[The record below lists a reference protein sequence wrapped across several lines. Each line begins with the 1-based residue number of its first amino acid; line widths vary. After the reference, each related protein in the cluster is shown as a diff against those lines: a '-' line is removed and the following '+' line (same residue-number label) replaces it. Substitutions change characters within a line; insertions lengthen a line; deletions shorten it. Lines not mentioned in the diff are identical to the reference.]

1 MASPVFLYLSDDP
14 QAYLL
19 FLKDYIRPCADICTN
34 CKVRCLDSFI
44 KTASAPDLGW
54 NRLSPDERPRPAYTL
69 VDAQLA
75 NLGITAANRYGLD
88 LSEQE
93 IDDIFQPA
101 VRRLTLNANWVLVVE
116 AFAAMTAYRH
126 MGRPDRADDPYDQ
139 YKLGKKILWMACP
152 QFTTQEL
159 VKHKPSVDLMS
170 HWLWNLGQLLS
181 DGADVYVSSP
191 SLSDPS
197 SSSEPQPPAKTA
209 LCTCSIFSV
218 LNGKHPDAHTG
229 YEWINVILRAAQ
241 QRIEPAL
248 LQAWAQ
254 PLNEEELLTSS
265 APYRPLCPGY
275 DCQADTSWQEDQVH
289 KRNNV
294 VDVPR
299 LADFVWDWSADQIR
313 LLCSGNGADEDLAGD
328 TASDGISLVGTSPD
342 DPFNPDSDPVSA
354 AIDPSHP
361 PDSLHPGFLL
371 LTGTPSNSPSINS
384 EFRDYHLDTFPP
396 CRFAHSLRQDLLRA
410 FLAHTFRLNAA
421 TCDNLPD
428 LFAPTTQ
435 TGSTFDRRRGRK
447 GG

>member
-19 FLKDYIRPCADICTN
+19 FLKGYIRPCADICTK
-34 CKVRCLDSFI
+34 CKVRYLDNFI

-54 NRLSPDERPRPAYTL
+54 NRLSPDERPRPAHTL
-69 VDAQLA
+69 LDAQLA

-93 IDDIFQPA
+93 SDNIFQPA
-101 VRRLTLNANWVLVVE
+101 ICLIE
-116 AFAAMTAYRH
+116 AFATMTACRG
-126 MGRPDRADDPYDQ
+126 MGRPDRADDRYDQ

-159 VKHKPSVDLMS
+159 IKHKPSVDLMS
-170 HWLWNLGQLLS
+170 HWLWNLSQLLS
-181 DGADVYVSSP
+181 DGAD
-191 SLSDPS
+191 
-197 SSSEPQPPAKTA
+197 PANTA

-229 YEWINVILRAAQ
+229 YEWINVILRATQ
-241 QRIEPAL
+241 QRVEPAL

-294 VDVPR
+294 VDIPR
-299 LADFVWDWSADQIR
+299 FADVVWDWSVDQIR
-313 LLCSGNGADEDLAGD
+313 LLGLGNGAEDDPAGD
-328 TASDGISLVGTSPD
+328 TPSYGISLVSTSPG
-342 DPFNPDSDPVSA
+342 DPSNPDSDPGSA
-354 AIDPSHP
+354 AVDPSHP
-361 PDSLHPGFLL
+361 PDSLRPGFLL
-371 LTGTPSNSPSINS
+371 LTGTPSTSASINS
-384 EFRDYHLDTFPP
+384 QFRDYHLDTFPP

-421 TCDNLPD
+421 TCNTLSD
-428 LFAPTTQ
+428 LFNQKVKPFRHPLTERSI
-435 TGSTFDRRRGRK
+435 GKRERIMRIGI
-447 GG
+447 